1 MVQKEVVLMKS
12 GNKVMVLV
20 SVVIVAFILQVVL
33 AIADRH
39 DSPGTAAVEFS
50 KAYFK
55 LNPSM
60 ANWLCSEITAEE
72 DGDVVSD
79 YLIRMADEARANGYE
94 PAWMKMALSHI
105 ELNTKMINASTAE
118 IHISCSRRRSMNPV
132 FGIVSKIFFLGKT
145 HKVVET
151 LTVVKED
158 GRWKVCGQP
167 YSLIEG

>member
-1 MVQKEVVLMKS
+1 MIQKEVELMKS
-12 GNKVMVLV
+12 GNKVMALV

-33 AIADRH
+33 IIVDHH
-39 DSPGTAAVEFS
+39 DSPGKAAVEFS

-55 LNPSM
+55 LSPSM
-60 ANWLCSEITAEE
+60 ADRLCSELTADE
-72 DGDVVSD
+72 DGNVVGD
-79 YLIRMADEARANGYE
+79 FLNRMADEARANGFE

-105 ELNTKMINASTAE
+105 ELTTKMIDSNTAE
-118 IHISCSRRRSMNPV
+118 VHITCNRRRAMNPV
-132 FGIVSKIFFLGKT
+132 FGIVSKIFFLGET

-158 GRWKVCGQP
+158 GAWKVCGQP